1 MKTEVYSWRVAS
13 DLKSEL
19 EHEAR
24 RRNTSVSAI
33 LEQAAREWL
42 NTSGNDVA
50 SDDAQ
55 RRLHRAASECFG
67 AFEGGAAHRSE
78 NVRRS
83 IRERLRGRHG
93 R

>member
-13 DLKSEL
+13 GLKSEL

-24 RRNTSVSAI
+24 RRKTSVSAI

-42 NTSGNDVA
+42 NTSGEDVA
-50 SDDAQ
+50 SDEAQ
-55 RRLHRAASECFG
+55 RRLHQAASKCFG
-67 AFEGGAAHRSE
+67 AFAGGDSHRSE
-78 NVRRS
+78 NVRKAL
-83 IRERLRGRHG
+83 RERLRGRHG

>member
-13 DLKSEL
+13 NLKSEL

-24 RRNTSVSAI
+24 RRKTSVAAI

-42 NTSGNDVA
+42 NTSGKDVA
-50 SDDAQ
+50 SDEAQ
-55 RRLHRAASECFG
+55 RRLHQAASKCLG
-67 AFEGGAAHRSE
+67 AFAGGDPYRSE
-78 NVRRS
+78 KVKPALRA
-83 IRERLRGRHG
+83 RLRGRHG

>member
-19 EHEAR
+19 EDEAR
-24 RRNTSVSAI
+24 RRKTSVSLI

-42 NTSGNDVA
+42 SNSGEDLA
-50 SDDAQ
+50 GDKAQ
-55 RRLHRAASECFG
+55 RRLHRAASKCLG
-67 AFEGGAAHRSE
+67 AFEGGDPHRSE
-78 NVRRS
+78 NVKQRL
-83 IRERLRGRHG
+83 RERLRGRHG